1 MRASW
6 VSFGPK
12 LLNVLLLPVT
22 FYIMSIYRYIETKYL
37 GNFVTMEIMLVPP
50 DIVEGTKFCGGVR
63 TTQIEWH

>member
-1 MRASW
+1 MRA
-6 VSFGPK
+6 SFGPK

-37 GNFVTMEIMLVPP
+37 GNVVTMEIMLVPP
-50 DIVEGTKFCGGVR
+50 DIVEGTKICGGVR